1 MRKRGFIYIMSNRHH
16 TTLYIGV
23 TNDLERRVAE
33 HQEAKQKSFTQMY
46 NLDELLYFEAFD
58 SITDAIDRETQ
69 LKKWSRAKKDALI
82 ARLNPHLEDLSLK
95 FKSDLL
101 LD

>member
-1 MRKRGFIYIMSNRHH
+1 MRKGGYIYIMSNKHH

-23 TNDLERRVAE
+23 TSDLERRVTE
-33 HQEAKQKSFTQMY
+33 HKEAKQKSFTQMY
-46 NLDELLYFEAFD
+46 NLNELLYFEAFD

-69 LKKWSRAKKDALI
+69 LKKWSRPKKDALI

-95 FKSDLL
+95 LKTELL

>member
-1 MRKRGFIYIMSNRHH
+1 MKKGGYIYIMSNKHH

-33 HQEAKQKSFTQMY
+33 HKEAKQKSFTQMY
-46 NLDELLYFEAFD
+46 NLNELLYFEAFD

-69 LKKWSRAKKDALI
+69 LKKWSRSKKDALI
-82 ARLNPHLEDLSLK
+82 SKLNPKLEDLSLK
-95 FKSDLL
+95 FNIDIL

>member
-1 MRKRGFIYIMSNRHH
+1 MKKGGFIYIMSNKHH

-33 HQEAKQKSFTQMY
+33 HKAAMFKSFTKQY
-46 NLDELLYFEAFD
+46 NLDELLYFEAFN

-95 FKSDLL
+95 FKSVML